1 MKHKSQAK
9 LIFSVMNLDLFKLP
23 LKADKMSQF
32 DIKSNPVSEAWVFYP
47 IYQIKALID

>member
-9 LIFSVMNLDLFKLP
+9 LIFSVINFDLFKLP

-32 DIKSNPVSEAWVFYP
+32 YINPSPVSEAWVFYP
-47 IYQIKALID
+47 IYQIKALIY